1 MTDKAKNKLDTR
13 LSLIIKDKKKL
24 EIAIKKLNEL
34 RDKQRSK

>member
-1 MTDKAKNKLDTR
+1 MTAKAKNKLDTR
-13 LSLIIKDKKKL
+13 LSSIIKDKKKL

>member
-24 EIAIKKLNEL
+24 ELTIKKLNEL
-34 RDKQRSK
+34 RAKQKSK

>member
-1 MTDKAKNKLDTR
+1 MTAKAKNKLDNR

-24 EIAIKKLNEL
+24 EVAIKKLNEL